1 MGKFCLET
9 TRSNVLRATSK
20 ISKPSESTRITGSY
34 TVFRGIPHGEYYLI
48 FLMMVD
54 LLEYKY
60 FGPYEKLA
68 YGIPIQ
74 FENMIYSVNYEKFGM
89 RIECSEGGDGARVYE
104 EIRKGIKA
112 AKPYFLWRAE
122 QASTSSN
129 LNLESKCPKLWAKY
143 QYFREQSKE
152 LIDKFET
159 DKDKQKVEKGY
170 NDDGS
175 LRWTSIG
182 YPAYE
187 FLEQG
192 RWMHEAAVD
201 AFFAWCEQALVHTA
215 ILMGRL
221 TNGKDVVDLL
231 KGEFGPKCKLVLDL
245 SLPDEKSAY
254 DDISLLRN
262 ELRNFVAHGSF
273 GKDGSA
279 FTFHSAAGAIPLKVL
294 DKKSRSEFSFGGSDV
309 RDWEADY
316 QRIDS
321 FLEQLWGN
329 GRAPAKLYLE
339 AGFPCILTY
348 SADGVYSRAMKNE
361 SEMEGF
367 LEYLGR
373 MMDDSANMDF

>member
-1 MGKFCLET
+1 LGQFCLET
-9 TRSNVLRATSK
+9 TKSNVLRAMSG
-20 ISKPSESTRITGSY
+20 ISPPSEAARITGLH
-34 TVFRGIPHGEYYLI
+34 TVYKGIPHGDYYLI

-54 LLEYKY
+54 LLGYRY
-60 FGPYEKLA
+60 FGPFEKIA
-68 YGIPIQ
+68 YGIPLE
-74 FENMIYSVNYEKFGM
+74 FEGLNYSVNYQKFGM
-89 RIECSEGGDGARVYE
+89 RIECSEGGDGEKVYKA
-104 EIRKGIKA
+104 IRKGIKA
-112 AKPYFLWRAE
+112 AKPYYLWRAE
-122 QASTSSN
+122 QASTSSD

-143 QYFREQSKE
+143 QYLREQSKM
-152 LIDKFET
+152 LLDKFET
-159 DKDKQKVEKGY
+159 DKDKKKVVKGSSE
-170 NDDGS
+170 DGTGQ
-175 LRWTSIG
+175 WTSIS

-187 FLEQG
+187 YLEQG

-221 TNGKDVVDLL
+221 TNGKEIVDLL

-279 FTFHSAAGAIPLKVL
+279 FTFHTATGAVPLKVL
-294 DKKSRSEFSFGGSDV
+294 DNKSLSEFSFGGADA

-316 QRIDS
+316 QRIDA
-321 FLEQLWGN
+321 FVEQLWEN
-329 GRAPAKLYLE
+329 GRAPAKQYLE
-339 AGFPCILTY
+339 AGFPCILTFAANGTY
-348 SADGVYSRAMKNE
+348 SKAMASEAD
-361 SEMEGF
+361 MEGF